1 VWCAAVALI
10 GLSAWLMGTGLSD
23 LVRGH
28 VLRSDLSSAEA
39 DTVGPAL
46 LVMVVLVFAAERLWP
61 AVPRRVTARG
71 HIIDAGYLGVYALVA
86 PAVTLLSTGFAI
98 AVERYAPFL
107 RLARLPLL
115 PQVAVVAMI
124 LLGIDAINWAAHVA
138 NHRVGVF
145 WRFHALHHSQEEM
158 SVFTTFRT
166 HPLAHVS
173 YLPAVLPALVL
184 AANGSVPTV
193 GLVAYGCLVTLPHA
207 NLRWNYGRVGRWVVS
222 PAFHR
227 LHHANTDVDGM
238 RAVNFGF
245 VLAVWDRLAGTA
257 ALPHGR
263 VVMETGI
270 GGRPVPLEQDL
281 ARPSAGRVIVSQ
293 LAQPFRLRSGL
304 ES

>member
-23 LVRGH
+23 LVRGQI
-28 VLRSDLSSAEA
+28 LRSDLSSAEA
-39 DTVGPAL
+39 ETVGPAL

-71 HIIDAGYLGVYALVA
+71 HIVDAGYLGVYALAA

-98 AVERYAPFL
+98 AVERYASFL

-115 PQVAVVAMI
+115 PQVAVVAMV

-166 HPLAHVS
+166 HPMAHAS

-227 LHHANTDVDGM
+227 LHHANTDVDGK

-270 GGRPVPLEQDL
+270 GGRPVPIEQDL
-281 ARPSAGRVIVSQ
+281 GRPSAGRVIISQ

-304 ES
+304 ER